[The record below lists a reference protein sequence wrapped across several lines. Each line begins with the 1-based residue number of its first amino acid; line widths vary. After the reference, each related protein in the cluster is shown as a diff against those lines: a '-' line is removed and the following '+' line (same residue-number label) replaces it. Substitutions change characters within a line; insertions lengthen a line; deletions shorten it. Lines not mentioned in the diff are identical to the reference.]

1 MRGQI
6 SEDGVC
12 CADAKEDSDSPLAED
27 MRVVNSIAMFFSSY
41 FGFPLIVYSPN
52 TQACN
57 ALCLKAGQHFDILP
71 YAMWCSR

>member
-27 MRVVNSIAMFFSSY
+27 MRVVNSIAMLFFELFWVPTSCVQPQCPALQC
-41 FGFPLIVYSPN
+41 PLP
-52 TQACN
+52 Q
-57 ALCLKAGQHFDILP
+57 
-71 YAMWCSR
+71 SRPAF